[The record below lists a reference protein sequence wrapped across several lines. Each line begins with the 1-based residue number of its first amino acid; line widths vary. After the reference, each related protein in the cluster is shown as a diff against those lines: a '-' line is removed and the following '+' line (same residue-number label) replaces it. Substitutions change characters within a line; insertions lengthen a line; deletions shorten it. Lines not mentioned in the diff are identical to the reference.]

1 MNDINKQKF
10 LAELGKLL
18 TFMYEEDRQT
28 ALAMY
33 GKMFDD
39 TDDEQGLIHFLG
51 SPTRQAVVVA
61 RTYNARVRKLQ
72 VESQSRE
79 TEGAEPEA
87 APDFVLAIDKLY
99 QQYIPEQSEGYQVM
113 EDQFSLFED
122 AGQPVEDGM
131 DETYPVLDVNG
142 DGRFQS
148 AQAPA
153 APAQAPAMSTAQ
165 AAEQAFEG
173 VEAPAAADEVE
184 SFLSDFNIEDP
195 ELGDASEEAPA
206 APEEAAEEILP
217 AEPQLVRKP
226 KVFLLILFV
235 LLAVPITLAC
245 VVLLL
250 IPTLLFLALAAAAI
264 AAGATLLV
272 AAFGGFKILAD
283 FLLLFGAAIVLLALG
298 LLFLWIFI
306 WFIGSVI
313 AGLITSVIELGR
325 RWCYKEVAA

>member
-79 TEGAEPEA
+79 VEGAEPEA

-113 EDQFSLFED
+113 ENQFSLFAD
-122 AGQPVEDGM
+122 AGYPVEDGM
-131 DETYPVLDVNG
+131 EETYPVLDVNG
-142 DGRFQS
+142 EGRMQP
-148 AQAPA
+148 APAPA
-153 APAQAPAMSTAQ
+153 APEQAPAMSTAQ
-165 AAEQAFEG
+165 AAEQAFDE
-173 VEAPAAADEVE
+173 VEVPVAADEVE
-184 SFLSDFNIEDP
+184 NFLSDFNIEDP
-195 ELGDASEEAPA
+195 ELGDAPEEAPG
-206 APEEAAEEILP
+206 APEEAEELP
-217 AEPQLVRKP
+217 AAEPKLVRKP
-226 KVFLLILFV
+226 KVFLMILFV
-235 LLAVPITLAC
+235 LLAVPNTLAC

-250 IPTLLFLALAAAAI
+250 IPTLLFLVLAAAAI

-313 AGLITSVIELGR
+313 AGLITSVIELGK